1 MFALKAA
8 SRFTAT
14 SSQLS
19 NLSRS
24 ISRSLSTES
33 TPASQDSHEAQGRQR
48 ERSIRKVSEE
58 GGAHSQLIA
67 LAVKNTEKGQAKPN
81 KAGGAQ
87 TKEARLEQ
95 AKRQMERRK
104 NENKSTDSLSSSPR
118 TPRPSSG
125 SSQGQ
130 SRLGSNLSNRRP
142 QQQQPSQP
150 QRTATDPISLLRG
163 NAERR
168 PFNPRFP
175 SYSTPGDRPPRSQ
188 SSSPRSPRS
197 SPSSKSG
204 SKPKGG
210 NRRQNSSSPTSNFS
224 AEDTKPLEPPSGI
237 AYPSVNL
244 AQLLRADL
252 AAKALQVKQAVGQ
265 GLLDED
271 AETQEAREHA
281 RKVMSGDYSQWSK
294 ESSEGK
300 EGKGKGKKAVEHART
315 LLARNASVG
324 LEGREAFMSKLK
336 EVL

>member
-8 SRFTAT
+8 TRFPTT

-24 ISRSLSTES
+24 ISRPLSTDS
-33 TPASQDSHEAQGRQR
+33 TPTPPNIHETQSRER

-67 LAVKNTEKGQAKPN
+67 LAVKNTEKGQTKSAKV
-81 KAGGAQ
+81 GGPQ

-104 NENKSTDSLSSSPR
+104 SETKSNDSPSSSPR

-125 SSQGQ
+125 SPQGQ
-130 SRLGSNLSNRRP
+130 PRLGSNLSNRRP
-142 QQQQPSQP
+142 QQQQQQP
-150 QRTATDPISLLRG
+150 QRSATDPISLLRG
-163 NAERR
+163 NIERR

-175 SYSTPGDRPPRSQ
+175 SSSPSGDRPPRSQ

-197 SPSSKSG
+197 GPSSKSG

-210 NRRQNSSSPTSNFS
+210 GNRRQTSSSPTSNFS

-300 EGKGKGKKAVEHART
+300 DTKGKGKKAVEHART